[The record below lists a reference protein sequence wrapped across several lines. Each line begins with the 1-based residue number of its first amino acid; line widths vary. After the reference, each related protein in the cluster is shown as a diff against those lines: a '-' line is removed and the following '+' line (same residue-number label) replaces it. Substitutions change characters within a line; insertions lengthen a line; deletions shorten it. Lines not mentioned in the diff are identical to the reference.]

1 MILCECLLPL
11 SSSLSLQQSAN
22 PSSSTSSPSLLLAVT
37 KPPHAITHNHAQ
49 SRTITSTLSPS
60 PLHFHFP
67 LLLVGVPPF
76 QLTSSSKPRQQNP
89 WTALC
94 SAPSSVHCIARTAD
108 TQRTS
113 PTSPLMTAGNGEEGG
128 VCCPLSLELSPKGN
142 TSSFPLTSHAAT
154 TTIHPSLDL
163 CSGWCQ
169 QGAQTSLCLCGTSI
183 PKEALTVLVTIPRK
197 HWCA

>member
-128 VCCPLSLELSPKGN
+128 VCCPLSLELSRALSLELSSSLPK
-142 TSSFPLTSHAAT
+142 AT
-154 TTIHPSLDL
+154 PPPSPSPPMPPPPPSTHRSTCVQDGVNRGRRPV
-163 CSGWCQ
+163 CVCV
-169 QGAQTSLCLCGTSI
+169 
-183 PKEALTVLVTIPRK
+183 ALPSRRRP
-197 HWCA
+197 